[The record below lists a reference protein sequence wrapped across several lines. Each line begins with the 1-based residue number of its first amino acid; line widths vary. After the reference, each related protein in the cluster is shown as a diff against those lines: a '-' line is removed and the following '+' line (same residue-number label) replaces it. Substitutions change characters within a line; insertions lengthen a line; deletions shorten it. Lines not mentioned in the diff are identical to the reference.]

1 MRTAAGGGWMS
12 VALRVEDLTVRYGP
26 GCQACA
32 EPTASDSAGALC
44 ADCGSVHGC
53 REVGFEV
60 GAGEALGIVGE
71 SGSGKSTVLAALN
84 LDQPVSGGRILLDGD
99 EITAAAGSDRR
110 RLRAES
116 LGIVYQTSQ
125 QGLDLAISAG
135 GNAASRLLAV
145 GWRSYERVR
154 AEALTHHESVELA
167 GERLD
172 TPVRAFSGGMRQRVQ
187 LAKALISRPRL
198 LLLDERTSGLDV
210 SVQARILDLV
220 RRIRRETDVAL
231 VIVSHDLAVIR
242 MLAERVLVMQAGRV
256 VEAGLTDQVLGDPQH
271 PYSQL
276 LVSAQ
281 LT

>member
-1 MRTAAGGGWMS
+1 MT

-26 GCQACA
+26 GCLACA
-32 EPTASDSAGALC
+32 QPDGAGSGSAGVVCEA
-44 ADCGSVHGC
+44 CGSVHGC
-53 REVGFEV
+53 REVGFEL

-84 LDQPVSGGRILLDGD
+84 LDHPVTGGRIMLDGE
-99 EITAAAGSDRR
+99 EITAAAGSERR
-110 RLRAES
+110 RLRAEA
-116 LGIVYQTSQ
+116 LGIVYQTPQ
-125 QGLDLAISAG
+125 QGLDLTISAG
-135 GNAASRLLAV
+135 GNAALRLLAV

-154 AEALTHHESVELA
+154 AEALAHHESVELA
-167 GERLD
+167 GARLD
-172 TPVRAFSGGMRQRVQ
+172 RPVRTFSGGMRQRVQ

-198 LLLDERTSGLDV
+198 LLLDEPTSGLDV

-220 RRIRRETDVAL
+220 RRIRRDTDVAL

-242 MLAERVLVMQAGRV
+242 MLAERVLVMQSGRV
-256 VEAGLTDQVLGDPQH
+256 VETGLTDQVLGDPQH

-276 LVSAQ
+276 LVSSQ

>member
-1 MRTAAGGGWMS
+1 MS
-12 VALRVEDLTVRYGP
+12 VVLRVEDLAVRYGP
-26 GCQACA
+26 GCPSCA
-32 EPTASDSAGALC
+32 HSDGVVCGA
-44 ADCGSVHGC
+44 CGSVHGC
-53 REVGFEV
+53 RDVCFEV

-84 LDQPVSGGRILLDGD
+84 LDLSTTGGRILLDGCD
-99 EITAAAGSDRR
+99 IAGATGAERR
-110 RLRAES
+110 ALRAEA
-116 LGIVYQTSQ
+116 LGIVYQTPQ
-125 QGLDLAISAG
+125 QGLDLSISAG

-145 GWRSYERVR
+145 GRRSYAQVR
-154 AEALTHHESVELA
+154 AEALDHHESVELA
-167 GERLD
+167 PERFD

-198 LLLDERTSGLDV
+198 LLLDEPTSGLDV

-256 VEAGLTDQVLGDPQH
+256 VEPGLTDQVLSDPQH
-271 PYSQL
+271 PYTQL